1 MTTTNTK
8 RLWVCAAVFSVSMLS
23 ACGDSD
29 LEEIHE
35 QELNDAIASLE
46 APEMAAASPDN
57 EASTP
62 ASPDNEASTAAS
74 PETEASTPANID
86 LSLYDLTFSDEF
98 NAMSLDASKWNTILF
113 DPDTVIFEQLQ
124 YYVDIQDEDEAQIF
138 DSPFSFN
145 GDHLTISATQ
155 TPDEQRSEANEQPYL
170 SGILTTRNKLDITYG
185 YIEARVDVEEGLGI
199 WPSLWML
206 ASGAD
211 GLLPEIYVF
220 EHDGGRPDSVFHNYN
235 YVDDEG
241 LLRSPGQQEIEATGF
256 SDNFHTVGLQWSPGE
271 LLFFIDGQ
279 ASYRIIGDKVPA
291 EDMYLIFSLAI
302 GGIWTGAPDATTP
315 DPAKLSVDYI
325 RVYQLKD
332 Q

>member
-35 QELNDAIASLE
+35 QELNDAIAALE

-62 ASPDNEASTAAS
+62 ASPDNEASTPAS
-74 PETEASTPANID
+74 PETGASTPANID

-98 NAMSLDASKWNTILF
+98 NGTSIDASKWNTILF

-185 YIEARVDVEEGLGI
+185 YIEARVDVEEGRGI

-206 ASGAD
+206 ASGAG
-211 GLLPEIYVF
+211 GLLPEIYIL

-241 LLRSPGQQEIEATGF
+241 LLRSPGQQQIEAIGF

-315 DPAKLSVDYI
+315 DPATLSVDYI
-325 RVYQLKD
+325 RVYQLKN